1 MYKFNAALPLKESH
15 FSRIKSKL
23 FILACI
29 WEHGLQK
36 QTAVVVESLS
46 CVLLFATPCNAA
58 RKASL
63 SFTVSQSLFKFMSI
77 EGCHLTISS
86 SAALFFFCLWSF
98 TASGSFPMSQ
108 LFAPD
113 GQSIGALASVL
124 PLNIHGWFPLGL
136 TSLISLLSRV
146 LYLSSNAS
154 PSLINS
160 ETLGNCLL
168 SLSHLPLLYLGDKK
182 SNHLSASLCGL
193 NKLMHGK
200 GSEHVPD
207 VCCVII
213 IIFPVFI
220 SPRGEKLN
228 KTS

>member
-1 MYKFNAALPLKESH
+1 MYLRARTSETDCGCCWVPELCPTLRNAVQCRTQGFLVLHCVPEFVQIHVHWGMPSNHLILCCPLLLLPLIFHSIRV
-15 FSRIKSKL
+15 FSNGK
-23 FILACI
+23 
-29 WEHGLQK
+29 
-36 QTAVVVESLS
+36 
-46 CVLLFATPCNAA
+46 
-58 RKASL
+58 
-63 SFTVSQSLFKFMSI
+63 
-77 EGCHLTISS
+77 
-86 SAALFFFCLWSF
+86 
-98 TASGSFPMSQ
+98 
-108 LFAPD
+108 D